1 MNKGELIEAVAART
15 GKSKVV
21 AGEVVEAIFHS
32 IADGIRND
40 QKVTIAGF
48 GTLKRKVRKARM
60 GINPSTKEK
69 IEIPESITV
78 GFTPAQALKDSV

>member
-21 AGEVVEAIFHS
+21 TGEVIEAIFDS

-69 IEIPESITV
+69 IEIPESVTV